1 MRKNHP
7 VKKSFLTC
15 LSWNKNK
22 TFPTYLQ
29 LPRVYSAAK
38 WIIMSYLVWDA
49 SAWHVIVWGAS
60 GWHVNLM
67 QGTRLHI
74 YLHHNNHN
82 YNLLHYILH
91 TPAPTS
97 PLPLF
102 YLDPPFGFYLTLLI
116 FFNPLDVFFHPPHQG
131 SYCPFIFL
139 TQCPFINQHLHFLPV
154 TKQEALFNVWIHYI
168 FTAACTMY
176 ILPRKV

>member
-1 MRKNHP
+1 MFSIFELFRGIP
-7 VKKSFLTC
+7 VWEKTTLYKKSFLTC

-97 PLPLF
+97 ALPLF

-116 FFNPLDVFFHPPHQG
+116 FFLIHLMFFSILLIKAHIVRLSFWH
-131 SYCPFIFL
+131 
-139 TQCPFINQHLHFLPV
+139 N
-154 TKQEALFNVWIHYI
+154 ALS
-168 FTAACTMY
+168 
-176 ILPRKV
+176 